1 MKKKTEKITALQFLV
16 GFITNRIN
24 YFTIVASGL
33 ILVAVYFSSFKV
45 VDYEVFPN
53 SRNFQINFYNDSIDG
68 GNSKMLRAQVTDSAI
83 AATFVLKEGFVRP
96 YVGIT
101 LIPEKMRPFDVSSYN
116 QLELEIAGQNS
127 GNMVVYLIS
136 QSANKKIE
144 GRFPDCYL
152 GSNVSIPQQK
162 DWISIAFDEMKVPDW
177 WFDVNNFS
185 PTEKIEPDWHHMLQ
199 INVSTGLTPAVE
211 VQRQLKISAIRFSRN
226 NSGVIATMGLI
237 ELLIVGGLMILHCVK
252 LRKRSRS
259 EVLTIAYKP
268 VEVKETL
275 KPSDNFLDYI
285 HTHFNDSELS
295 LEAVSTSCNVSQRR
309 IASTI
314 LEKYGC
320 NFKSYINQIR
330 INEAKRLMRE
340 TDLNISEIAY
350 KVGFNSP
357 NHFNRVFKALTGNN
371 PSGFLNQID

>member
-1 MKKKTEKITALQFLV
+1 MKKKIEKITAQQFLV
-16 GFITNRIN
+16 GFITNRF
-24 YFTIVASGL
+24 YYWTIVVSGL
-33 ILVAVYFSSFKV
+33 LLVVVYILGYKTD
-45 VDYEVFPN
+45 DYEVFPN

-68 GNSKMLRAQVTDSAI
+68 GNSEMLHAQVTDSAI

-101 LIPEKMRPFDVSSYN
+101 LIPEKMRPFDVSLYN
-116 QLELEIAGQNS
+116 ELQLELSGQNS

-136 QSANKKIE
+136 QSVNKKIE

-162 DWISIAFDEMKVPDW
+162 GLISIAFDELKVPDW
-177 WFDVNNFS
+177 WFDVNNYS
-185 PTEKIEPDWHHMLQ
+185 PTEKVEPDWHHMLQ
-199 INVSTGLTPAVE
+199 VNITTGLTPAVE
-211 VQRQLKISAIRFSRN
+211 VQREINISAIRFTRN
-226 NSGVIATMGLI
+226 NSRVISTLVLI
-237 ELLIVGGLMILHCVK
+237 EFLVVLTLMILYFVK
-252 LRKRSRS
+252 HRKSRRS

-268 VEVKETL
+268 VEVKETP
-275 KPSDNFLDYI
+275 KANDDFLDFI

-314 LEKYGC
+314 LEKYDC
-320 NFKSYINQIR
+320 NFKTYINQIR

-340 TDLNISEIAY
+340 TNLNISEIAY

-371 PSGFLNQID
+371 PSGFMNQAD